1 MNSLAEAL
9 PWVAF
14 WFAFSVLI
22 YVGHNQYM
30 AGHETLFFKHNTP
43 EEIRIRE
50 AIIKKL
56 EKEAK

>member
-1 MNSLAEAL
+1 
-9 PWVAF
+9 
-14 WFAFSVLI
+14 
-22 YVGHNQYM
+22 M
-30 AGHETLFFKHNTP
+30 AGHDTLFFEHKTP